1 MANVNPFSGFVRYFL
16 GCGILSF
23 RGKAGLRINK
33 MEFRDNEAIYLQIAA
48 YVSENILLGKWPAE
62 QKIPSVRDMAVELEV
77 NPNTVMRSYEFLQN
91 QGVIYNKRGLGLY
104 VAPDGSDKV
113 KVYSR
118 ERFIQQDLP
127 VFFRNIYLL
136 DISAEDLQEWYEKF
150 KIENYKPKSTGENEN
165 K

>member
-1 MANVNPFSGFVRYFL
+1 
-16 GCGILSF
+16 
-23 RGKAGLRINK
+23 

-48 YVSENILLGKWPAE
+48 FVSENILMGKWPAE
-62 QKIPSVRDMAVELEV
+62 QKILSVRDLAVELEV

-104 VAPDGSDKV
+104 VAPDGYDKI
-113 KVYSR
+113 KAYRR

-127 VFFRNIYLL
+127 GIFRNIFLL
-136 DISAEDLQEWYEKF
+136 GIGLDDMQKWYEEF
-150 KIENYKPKSTGENEN
+150 KKDNYKSGLNDEN

>member
-1 MANVNPFSGFVRYFL
+1 
-16 GCGILSF
+16 
-23 RGKAGLRINK
+23 

-48 YVSENILLGKWPAE
+48 FVSENILLGKWPAE
-62 QKIPSVRDMAVELEV
+62 QKILSVRDLAVELEV

-104 VAPDGSDKV
+104 VAPDGPDKV
-113 KVYSR
+113 KTYR
-118 ERFIQQDLP
+118 KERFIQQELP

-136 DISAEDLQEWYEKF
+136 DIEPGDLQQWYEEF
-150 KIENYKPKSTGENEN
+150 KLENYKSKLNDEDEN